1 MKPLLEVLSGKT
13 ISPPPVW
20 LMRQA
25 GRFLPEYRELRA
37 KAGGFLDMCFNP
49 ELAAEVTLQPVRRFG
64 MDAAILFSDIL
75 VVPHLLG
82 QKVEFVEGEGPKL
95 GPLYIDSLKQDG
107 FDEAAAPVW
116 ETVRRV
122 KAQLPETCTL
132 IGFAGSPWT
141 VACYMIEG
149 GSSETFDTA
158 RQMARS
164 KPAEF
169 EKLIDRIITAT
180 LAYVEGQIEAG
191 AEVIQ
196 FFDSWAGKCDNFQRW
211 VVEPTAA
218 MVMILKARYPKLPII
233 GFPRLAGPA
242 HLATY
247 GIHTGV
253 NGIGLDTHVDLDWA
267 TSSLAKRATLQGNL
281 DPQLLIKGGDEMKAA
296 AAKILD
302 CAKQRPWIFNLGH
315 GVDKTTPP
323 EHVAE
328 LIDFIRA
335 SKA

>member
-1 MKPLLEVLSGKT
+1 MKTLLRALAGEIVT
-13 ISPPPVW
+13 PPPVW

-25 GRFLPEYRELRA
+25 GRFLPEYQEVRA
-37 KAGGFLDMCFNP
+37 KAGGFLKLVYTP

-75 VVPHLLG
+75 VVPQMLG
-82 QKVEFVEGEGPKL
+82 QQLEFVEGEGPKL
-95 GPLYIDSLKQDG
+95 GPLNIDALKQSG
-107 FDEAAAPVW
+107 FEEFSAPVW
-116 ETVRRV
+116 ETVKLV
-122 KAQLPETCTL
+122 KAQLPDACTL
-132 IGFAGSPWT
+132 IGFSGSPWT

-149 GSSETFDTA
+149 GGSETFENA
-158 RQMARS
+158 RQFARS

-180 LAYVEGQIEAG
+180 LVYLEGQIEAG

-196 FFDSWAGKCDNFQRW
+196 LFDSWSGKCDNFQRW

-218 MVMILKARYPKLPII
+218 LVMILRAKYPKIPII
-233 GFPRLAGPA
+233 GFPRLASQQ
-242 HLATY
+242 HLGAY

-253 NGIGLDTHVDLDWA
+253 SAIGLDTTVDLDWA

-281 DPQLLIKGGDEMKAA
+281 DPELLIKGGEDMKAGIE
-296 AAKILD
+296 KILGY
-302 CAKQRPWIFNLGH
+302 AKQRPWIFNLGH

-328 LIDFIRA
+328 LVKIIR
-335 SKA
+335 SHT